1 MCLLRYYSSACIC
14 IYKYFKLHPLLT
26 TVDACPI
33 TQVTLSSSTA
43 TTTVDEPGSTTTNNL
58 HCNITYGYNVYCYR
72 YGYLSVIWYKDDIAI
87 NSNPAFST
95 SGTYLYV
102 SSFGTYYSTLS
113 FNGASN
119 VIQNGAYKCAAEV
132 VNGYGIT
139 YGPIE
144 SALINLTVQS
154 KYKSK

>member
-1 MCLLRYYSSACIC
+1 MTLPSTQILLSLPVEHICMCHHLE
-14 IYKYFKLHPLLT
+14 
-26 TVDACPI
+26 
-33 TQVTLSSSTA
+33 LS
-43 TTTVDEPGSTTTNNL
+43 
-58 HCNITYGYNVYCYR
+58 
-72 YGYLSVIWYKDDIAI
+72 
-87 NSNPAFST
+87 
-95 SGTYLYV
+95 
-102 SSFGTYYSTLS
+102 YYSTLS

-119 VIQNGAYKCAAEV
+119 VIQNGAYKCAAKV